1 MGVEHKLHLETLTV
15 FTFIIAD
22 SFAIG
27 MITTKLS
34 SNRWQ
39 RFVFYV
45 YKNKILAIHNKII
58 SYRCKD
64 LVMILVSI

>member
-1 MGVEHKLHLETLTV
+1 MGVEHKVHLETLTV

-27 MITTKLS
+27 MITIKLS

-39 RFVFYV
+39 LFVFYV
-45 YKNKILAIHNKII
+45 YKKKYSLYTIRLYLIDVKI
-58 SYRCKD
+58 
-64 LVMILVSI
+64 

>member
-1 MGVEHKLHLETLTV
+1 MGVEHKVHLETLTV

-34 SNRWQ
+34 SN
-39 RFVFYV
+39 
-45 YKNKILAIHNKII
+45 
-58 SYRCKD
+58 
-64 LVMILVSI
+64 MIKL

>member
-34 SNRWQ
+34 SNSWQ

-45 YKNKILAIHNKII
+45 YKKKYSLYTIRLYLIDVKI
-58 SYRCKD
+58 
-64 LVMILVSI
+64 

>member
-1 MGVEHKLHLETLTV
+1 MGVEHKVHLETLTV

-34 SNRWQ
+34 SNSWQ

-45 YKNKILAIHNKII
+45 YKKKYSLYTIRLYLIDVKI
-58 SYRCKD
+58 
-64 LVMILVSI
+64 

>member
-1 MGVEHKLHLETLTV
+1 MGVEHKVHLETLTV

-45 YKNKILAIHNKII
+45 YKKKYSLYTIRLYLIDVQI
-58 SYRCKD
+58 
-64 LVMILVSI
+64 